1 MFPLWFGTMEFLWLE
16 LDLRATNEWSVSQS
30 ALWYVHVRSTDG
42 RKERLTTTMSN
53 WCHCFDRGCLHET
66 LSLEEALGTS
76 KPGDSAVEKWDN
88 LQETIYSTVLATF
101 RKKTTKSSD
110 WFEAKSSIMTSIVE
124 AKRAALAEY
133 RHSLSERTLQKLRSD
148 RSKVRQAARHWANEY
163 WLELSQD
170 IQTAAMTGNMRGIY
184 NGIKKALGP
193 IQSKTA
199 PLKSSTGDIITDS
212 SKQMERWVEHYFEL
226 YSQENIV
233 SHSVLENIECLPIMD
248 EQLIQNQLL
257 RNSPRPL
264 AVWPLAKPQV
274 WMEYHLTWLSAAR
287 LHCYLYFMMF
297 YANDGLKDLYR
308 RTWKMPK

>member
-1 MFPLWFGTMEFLWLE
+1 
-16 LDLRATNEWSVSQS
+16 
-30 ALWYVHVRSTDG
+30 
-42 RKERLTTTMSN
+42 
-53 WCHCFDRGCLHET
+53 
-66 LSLEEALGTS
+66 
-76 KPGDSAVEKWDN
+76 
-88 LQETIYSTVLATF
+88 
-101 RKKTTKSSD
+101 
-110 WFEAKSSIMTSIVE
+110 MTPIVE
-124 AKRAALAEY
+124 AKRAALTEY
-133 RHSLSERTLQKLRSD
+133 RRSLSERTLQKLRSA
-148 RSKVRQAARHWANEY
+148 RSKVKQAVRHCANEY

-184 NGIKKALGP
+184 DGIKKALGP

-274 WMEYHLTWLSAAR
+274 WMEYHLT
-287 LHCYLYFMMF
+287 
-297 YANDGLKDLYR
+297 
-308 RTWKMPK
+308 